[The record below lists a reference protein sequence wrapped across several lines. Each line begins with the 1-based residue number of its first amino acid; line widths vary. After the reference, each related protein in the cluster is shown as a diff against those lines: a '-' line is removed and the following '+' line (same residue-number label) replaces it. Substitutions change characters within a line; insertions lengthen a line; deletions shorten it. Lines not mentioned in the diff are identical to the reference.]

1 MSETPAQP
9 HFRLGR
15 ELGAGASG
23 RVFHAVLTQ
32 GFGPYP
38 AGFELA
44 VKYQHAEVEK
54 DARASAA
61 FDAEST
67 AGRAVLHPGIVHVIH
82 SGRDE
87 RGRFL
92 VMPFVPGRNLR
103 EVAHD
108 SDTLPEPLLRSIARQ
123 ISGGLAALHASGFV
137 HGDIKPENIR
147 LDAEGNAV
155 LLDLGFAH
163 ADETPRASSSESS
176 AQSGASESATHSSS
190 SESPSHFGAKES
202 LSRVNTSDSS
212 ARIGAS
218 GSPSRMGA
226 SDPSAR
232 IGASET
238 IDRFDDADEEALELT
253 STPES
258 RAPGSALEAR
268 PRSVVARPGSLPY
281 ISPEQARGEYGS
293 SASDVF
299 SLCVVLYELCTG
311 AHPFA
316 AFAQHASREGHRA
329 LASHPALDGIGS
341 SAWIARTAIEKPNA
355 DALIA
360 AIATA
365 RFVAPSRH
373 LPELSPFLDRVL
385 QDGLQRDPARRPDSR
400 EIHRRFTEQERGAWW
415 RAEIEFEADARRGG
429 SGERDAQHVTPLV
442 GRERELEELLAAY
455 ETAVESH
462 DDATS
467 DDILVAKRDL
477 SPRAAERGL
486 HALQPIRVDERP
498 RSGSGGVVW
507 IRGAPGLGKSRLVN
521 EFASRARTRM
531 NPPLY
536 LYGRCREF
544 EEDRPC
550 QPILRLLE
558 RYLRLPPRAAPKERE
573 RALLEKLV
581 PPRAA
586 ETLARVL
593 DPEYEGSTPLSVL
606 VALSMWLAALGKEV
620 PVIIFL
626 DDVNWAG
633 EDTLNVLSLL
643 AEKLAE
649 TRLLLVLGTR
659 GESHARAPR
668 ALARATERLAARART
683 STIEL
688 EPLDEAAVE
697 AFVHRIFHHSTPRL
711 RLASVLWQRSRGN
724 PGLLSEILRGLIAR
738 GAAPQHPSGDGR
750 VLTISPDD
758 LPLPGSL
765 QKAIRDSFKLLPAG
779 DRTWLRRL
787 AVVGGRIETEF
798 LLKAFPDA
806 KRSEIDPML
815 ARLVRSGWLKPA
827 GARYRFM
834 RPALREAVYRSLT
847 REQSVR
853 LHAAAAE
860 ALRPALGEHLSLED
874 AFQIAFHL
882 RAARDHTTLL
892 RLLKPLL
899 ARLLRSGQP
908 QRVHPL
914 ALWGLEA
921 LDELPRSRDTD
932 RVRIELLEAAVDA
945 ADRLGFRQGQRELL
959 DRLTD
964 LEVDPTVDPEVVG
977 RVYLLHGRY
986 AVSTAQYGLAR
997 GMLRNAVEMF
1007 ERSES
1012 RLERSEALRRL
1023 SLVQG
1028 HVGELGE
1035 ARSLARR
1042 ALEGSQHDPQ
1052 RALAHLALGTVD
1064 VLEDRVESALRN
1076 TDASLSLMKR
1086 DPSFHL
1092 PGVYAAAYMLR
1103 ARVYRIAGAPARALA
1118 SASRAVR
1125 LARIAGERRL
1135 EAEATA
1141 RLGGMLLDLDRADE
1155 AESRLRAALLLA
1167 EEIEDRRGQALA
1179 RLFLGTLLWENDDPE
1194 SGPMLARAGELAVEM
1209 GLNRVEAVCLSI
1221 QARIRREKGDT
1232 DGARVA
1238 TERAA
1243 SLLKQYG
1250 AELADRIVILGT
1262 RVLVLRTVGQADS
1275 AAGIEKRLRD
1285 RLRRE
1290 TARIRS
1296 PLLRLRHGRASLR
1309 LLEAVLSADGPIYPR
1324 LRAAE

>member
-1 MSETPAQP
+1 MPSIPEQP

-15 ELGAGASG
+15 ELGTGTGG
-23 RVFHAVLTQ
+23 RVFHAVLTR

-44 VKYQHAEVEK
+44 VKYQHAALEAESR
-54 DARASAA
+54 ARAA
-61 FDAEST
+61 FDAEVA
-67 AGRAVLHPGIVHVIH
+67 AGRAVLHPAIVHVIH

-87 RGRFL
+87 RGRFV

-103 EVAHD
+103 EVARD
-108 SDTLPEPLLRSIARQ
+108 SGILPEPLLRSIARQ
-123 ISGGLAALHASGFV
+123 ISGGLAALHAAGFV

-163 ADETPRASSSESS
+163 APRPD
-176 AQSGASESATHSSS
+176 SGQEPIRQDGREGVAA
-190 SESPSHFGAKES
+190 P
-202 LSRVNTSDSS
+202 D
-212 ARIGAS
+212 
-218 GSPSRMGA
+218 
-226 SDPSAR
+226 
-232 IGASET
+232 
-238 IDRFDDADEEALELT
+238 EALHAERVPSL
-253 STPES
+253 
-258 RAPGSALEAR
+258 AR
-268 PRSVVARPGSLPY
+268 PRSVAARPGSLPY
-281 ISPEQARGEYGS
+281 ISPEQARGELGDF
-293 SASDVF
+293 AADVF
-299 SLCVVLYELCTG
+299 SLCVVLYELVTG
-311 AHPFA
+311 VHPFA
-316 AFAQHASREGHRA
+316 SAVRPAKRDAVGSVAPHALVEGV
-329 LASHPALDGIGS
+329 GS
-341 SAWIARTAIEKPNA
+341 SAWIARTAIEKPDA
-355 DALIA
+355 DTLIA

-365 RFVAPSRH
+365 RFVAPSRR
-373 LPELSPFLDRVL
+373 LPELSPFLDLVL

-400 EIHRRFTEQERGAWW
+400 EMHQRFTDQESGTWW
-415 RAEIEFEADARRGG
+415 RSEIEFEVGARRGG
-429 SGERDAQHVTPLV
+429 SGERDAQHSTPLV
-442 GRERELEELLAAY
+442 GRERELDELLAAY
-455 ETAVESH
+455 EAAVESSGASHADASETASATTDTIDPAQARDADSH
-462 DDATS
+462 DSLGALGAARAPGASDAHS
-467 DDILVAKRDL
+467 AQGAPA
-477 SPRAAERGL
+477 PRADPGSHRRLRALPAASRDVAVAAIGSSAGAEDRGK
-486 HALQPIRVDERP
+486 RVDELRAAS
-498 RSGSGGVVW
+498 RSTHGGVVW
-507 IRGAPGLGKSRLVN
+507 IRGEPGLGKSRLVN

-558 RYLRLPPRAAPKERE
+558 RYLRLPPGVAPKERE
-573 RALLEKLV
+573 RALLDKLV

-593 DPEYEGSTPLSVL
+593 DPSYEGTTPLSVL
-606 VALSMWLAALGKEV
+606 VALSVWLAALGKRV
-620 PVIIFL
+620 PLIIFL

-633 EDTLNVLSLL
+633 EDTLNVLTLL
-643 AEKLAE
+643 AERLDEA
-649 TRLLLVLGTR
+649 RLLLVLGSR
-659 GESHARAPR
+659 GDARARAPQ
-668 ALARATERLAARART
+668 ALARARERLASRVRT
-683 STIEL
+683 WDIEL
-688 EPLDEAAVE
+688 APLDERAVE
-697 AFVHRIFHHSTPRL
+697 AFVHRVFHHSTPRL

-724 PGLLSEILRGLIAR
+724 PGLLSELLRGLIAR
-738 GAAPQHPSGDGR
+738 GEAPQHPSGEGR
-750 VLTISPDD
+750 MLTISPDD

-765 QKAIRDSFKLLPAG
+765 QKAIRESFKLLPAS

-806 KRSEIDPML
+806 SRAEVDPML
-815 ARLVRSGWLKPA
+815 ARLVHSGWLKPA
-827 GARYRFM
+827 GARYRFT

-847 REQSVR
+847 RDQRTR

-860 ALRPALGEHLSLED
+860 ALRPAIGEHLSLED

-882 RAARDHTTLL
+882 RAAQDHTTLL

-921 LDELPRSRDTD
+921 IDQLPRSRDSD
-932 RVRIELLEAAVDA
+932 RMRIELLEAAVDA

-964 LEVDPTVDPEVVG
+964 LEIDPNVDPEAVG

-986 AVSTAQYGLAR
+986 AVSTGQYGLAR
-997 GMLRNAVEMF
+997 GMLRNAVDMF
-1007 ERSES
+1007 ERSGKE
-1012 RLERSEALRRL
+1012 LEHSEALRRL

-1035 ARSLARR
+1035 ARALARR
-1042 ALEGSQHDPQ
+1042 ALETAQHDPQ

-1064 VLEDRVESALRN
+1064 VLEDRVEPALRN
-1076 TDASLSLMKR
+1076 TDTALSLMRR

-1092 PGVYAAAYMLR
+1092 PGIYAAAYMLR

-1118 SASRAVR
+1118 SANRAVR

-1141 RLGGMLLDLDRADE
+1141 RLGGMLLDLDRSDE

-1179 RLFLGTLLWENDDPE
+1179 RLFLGTLLWENGDPE
-1194 SGPMLARAGELAVEM
+1194 AQSMLGRTERLAVEM
-1209 GLNRVEAVCLSI
+1209 GLNRVEAVSLSI
-1221 QARIRREKGDT
+1221 QARIRRERGDAE
-1232 DGARVA
+1232 GALA
-1238 TERAA
+1238 ASARAA

-1262 RVLVLRTVGQADS
+1262 RVLVLKSLGQSD
-1275 AAGIEKRLRD
+1275 AALGIEKRLRD

-1296 PLLRLRHGRASLR
+1296 PLLRLRHGRAAER
-1309 LLEAVLSADGPIYPR
+1309 LLEAVLSADGPVYPR
-1324 LRAAE
+1324 VREAE